1 MQYRLLLIAT
11 VALAACR
18 GPNVA
23 AGTQSAPATQS
34 AAVSPSSHDHVA
46 PAPSDPLPEKE
57 LEKARR
63 ATARYQ
69 DVKNALAD
77 GYADINVV
85 LPNMGRHYLKE
96 AQLDATFDAERPELL
111 VYKEE
116 PGGRLTLV
124 ALEYAVPLKLSEN
137 SPCGVPGRQGRVVRG
152 PAFPALDAARMGLE
166 RESGR
171 HLPFDQQAGAVRQA
185 PWVSTVS

>member
-124 ALEYAVPLKLSEN
+124 ALEYAVPLKLSETAPAGFPGGKDGWFADQRFQLWTLHAWVWREN
-137 SPCGVPGRQGRVVRG
+137 PDGIFHSTNRLVP
-152 PAFPALDAARMGLE
+152 
-166 RESGR
+166 
-171 HLPFDQQAGAVRQA
+171 
-185 PWVSTVS
+185 